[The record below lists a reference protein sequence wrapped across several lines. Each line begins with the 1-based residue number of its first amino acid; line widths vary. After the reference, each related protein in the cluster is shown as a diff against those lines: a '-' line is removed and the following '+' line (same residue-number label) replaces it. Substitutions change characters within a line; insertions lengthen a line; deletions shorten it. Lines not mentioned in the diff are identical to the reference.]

1 MILPGRGKQVRI
13 SVVDDEYSIASTL
26 GLVLCSLGFE
36 ATFFTDPLQ
45 ALRAARHEA
54 PELLLSEVWMPVM
67 SGIELAIQFQKHWP
81 NCKILLFSGQ
91 PDITELLKASRDSGH
106 TFEVLPKLIHPT
118 ALLRQIL
125 SSLGV
130 ASSTVEGGTSCTTP
144 LGR

>member
-1 MILPGRGKQVRI
+1 MTLRGRGKQLRI

-26 GLVLCSLGFE
+26 AMVLCSLGFE

-54 PELLLSEVWMPVM
+54 PDLLLSEVWMPVM
-67 SGIELAIQFQKHWP
+67 SGIELAIQLQKHCP

-91 PDITELLKASRDSGH
+91 PDITELLKTSRAGGH
-106 TFEVLPKLIHPT
+106 TFEVLPKPIHPT
-118 ALLRQIL
+118 DLLRGIL

-130 ASSTVEGGTSCTTP
+130 ASSPV
-144 LGR
+144 